1 MFESLDSISFCVF
14 ECEKLLGRENV
25 MPVVTYKILDN
36 LNITDIID
44 QEKLACF
51 LDRIYMKY
59 QRSV

>member
-1 MFESLDSISFCVF
+1 MF